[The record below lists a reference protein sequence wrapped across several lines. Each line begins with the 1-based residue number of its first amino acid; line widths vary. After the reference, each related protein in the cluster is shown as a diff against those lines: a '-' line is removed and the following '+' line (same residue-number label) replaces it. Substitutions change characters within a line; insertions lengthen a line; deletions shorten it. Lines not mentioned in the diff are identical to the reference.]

1 MERPLSLQPE
11 DAVRLGLFW
20 SAIMVEPEDA
30 ARMAFDGL
38 DAASRQRVLR
48 AYEADWNHK
57 RLVAGQRH

>member
-1 MERPLSLQPE
+1 MEPVLSLQPE

-38 DAASRQRVLR
+38 DAASRQMVLR
-48 AYEADWNHK
+48 AYEADWNRQ
-57 RLVAGQRH
+57 RLGNGR